1 MLFWKSLNGLQKFV
15 VVALTAIFIQ
25 SINLG
30 LSIANI
36 EGCIPTKV
44 AEQSV
49 CYQWELATYTL
60 VMPSTDDP
68 NKVKK
73 ALALHGVPSKLVI
86 C

>member
-1 MLFWKSLNGLQKFV
+1 MFYWKSLNGLQRFV
-15 VVALTAIFIQ
+15 IIALTAIFIQ

-30 LSIANI
+30 LSINSI
-36 EGCIPTKV
+36 EGCVPPEA
-44 AEQSV
+44 AEKAV

-60 VMPSTDDP
+60 VIPSTDDP

-73 ALALHGVPSKLVI
+73 ALALHGVPSKLAI